1 MRARAKRLGNTM
13 ECVGSVTNPPT
24 FICWKLCSSGATW
37 RTSLSTEPSL
47 ISLSSCF
54 SNKKKSKA
62 LGMEFAA
69 AEFIVYILLCVV
81 CHFNTT

>member
-37 RTSLSTEPSL
+37 RTSLSTELSL
-47 ISLSSCF
+47 YLTLSPLAF
-54 SNKKKSKA
+54 LKKGAKHLAWNSRRRN
-62 LGMEFAA
+62 L
-69 AEFIVYILLCVV
+69 
-81 CHFNTT
+81 